1 MAPPVTTSDPA
12 DPSIAP
18 QPSATQDPGAKQTKE
33 VWNPITLPSPVQH
46 VPLPKQT
53 DTVPDPKFQLPKET
67 NPVPIIRPQVSQSQ
81 SKDGDPGTKQNDWSQ
96 QGGGSTDRSGQS
108 NIQNGNNGKIGN
120 SEDPEV
126 PGTSKQGASQD
137 PSTPAQVQETVSAQ
151 SATNSG
157 VQYNPQND
165 ADPGDV
171 PNPQDATSADK
182 TTTLDG
188 LALVVGPSGVAQ
200 VDGVKV
206 GPGQIL
212 TGISGGAAVNDGNS
226 IVVASQ
232 IFYSATPTEQAAT
245 VIGGQTTV
253 RGSSSTSLGGL
264 IIGGFGDVGPSINS
278 SSLVGSAPTSVR
290 NSTSSGL
297 LTFEGKAESLGRRML
312 GKLAGLAIAIH
323 LALYLHIY
331 S

>member
-1 MAPPVTTSDPA
+1 MAPPVTTSDLA
-12 DPSIAP
+12 DPTVTP
-18 QPSATQDPGAKQTKE
+18 QPSATQDPGAKQTKA
-33 VWNPITLPSPVQH
+33 VWDPIPLPSLVQH

-53 DTVPDPKFQLPKET
+53 DKVPNPKIQLPKET
-67 NPVPIIRPQVSQSQ
+67 NAVPTIKPHVSQSQ
-81 SKDGDPGTKQNDWSQ
+81 STDGDPGTEQNDGSQ
-96 QGGGSTDRSGQS
+96 QGSGSTDSGGQS
-108 NIQNGNNGKIGN
+108 STQSGNSAKVGN

-137 PSTPAQVQETVSAQ
+137 PSAPTRIQKTVSAQ
-151 SATNSG
+151 VATYPA

-165 ADPGDV
+165 ADPGESS
-171 PNPQDATSADK
+171 NPQGTTSADK

-188 LALVVGPSGVAQ
+188 HALVVGPSGVVQ

-206 GPGQIL
+206 DPGEIL
-212 TGISGGAAVNDGNS
+212 TGISGVAAVHGGNS

-232 IFYSATPTEQAAT
+232 IFYSATPTEQATT
-245 VIGGQTTV
+245 VIRGQTTF
-253 RGSSSTSLGGL
+253 RESSITSLGGL
-264 IIGGFGDVGPSINS
+264 IIGGFGDGKLSINS
-278 SSLVGSAPTSVR
+278 SSLVGSAPTSIS
-290 NSTSSGL
+290 NSTSPGS